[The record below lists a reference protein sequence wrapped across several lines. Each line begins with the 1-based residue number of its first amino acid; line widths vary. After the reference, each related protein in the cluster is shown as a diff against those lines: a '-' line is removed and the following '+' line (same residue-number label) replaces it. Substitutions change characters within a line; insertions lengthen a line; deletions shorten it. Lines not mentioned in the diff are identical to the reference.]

1 LFEDSSKIEEYNYFF
16 LDSANNETA
25 FGEYEPTGI
34 IELKNGSMIISTKL
48 HLHFPGQY
56 SIPFENTPEYFEKSK
71 IYREKSHISSG
82 TLIKLK
88 KNFDKEWEIIFK
100 EKRIVKIKL
109 RTDSLIIVA
118 GERTDMKKFWIACI
132 NTNGK
137 VQWEKEY
144 SIKSNIR
151 VRDLTLDSLNNI
163 YALIE
168 SEQIVPVKLV
178 RLEFGRKKL
187 SFFKPSENS
196 DLYIIGISTYGKK
209 LWATTL
215 HKNNRIWTSGSKLII
230 GNKNIYVSSSYQGF
244 KKRKKE
250 FIKIEGNNIFELD
263 IYGKIKSK
271 KEVKDLDIFNYN
283 KGLITYSKDQDGK
296 ITFYKNFYEIKSI
309 ELPQEI
315 KNMWI
320 TKTERINGNIII
332 FGTLSNNLGY
342 LLLKLDRNYNFK
354 DYWNNNKER
363 TCQPVDFLVK
373 DSSIIVVG
381 EKWKDINNKVVRFVN
396 VMKINTN

>member
-1 LFEDSSKIEEYNYFF
+1 
-16 LDSANNETA
+16 
-25 FGEYEPTGI
+25 
-34 IELKNGSMIISTKL
+34 M
-48 HLHFPGQY
+48 
-56 SIPFENTPEYFEKSK
+56 
-71 IYREKSHISSG
+71 
-82 TLIKLK
+82 
-88 KNFDKEWEIIFK
+88 
-100 EKRIVKIKL
+100 
-109 RTDSLIIVA
+109 
-118 GERTDMKKFWIACI
+118 
-132 NTNGK
+132 
-137 VQWEKEY
+137 
-144 SIKSNIR
+144 
-151 VRDLTLDSLNNI
+151 
-163 YALIE
+163 
-168 SEQIVPVKLV
+168 
-178 RLEFGRKKL
+178 
-187 SFFKPSENS
+187 
-196 DLYIIGISTYGKK
+196 
-209 LWATTL
+209 
-215 HKNNRIWTSGSKLII
+215 
-230 GNKNIYVSSSYQGF
+230 
-244 KKRKKE
+244 
-250 FIKIEGNNIFELD
+250 
-263 IYGKIKSK
+263 
-271 KEVKDLDIFNYN
+271 KDLDIFNYN